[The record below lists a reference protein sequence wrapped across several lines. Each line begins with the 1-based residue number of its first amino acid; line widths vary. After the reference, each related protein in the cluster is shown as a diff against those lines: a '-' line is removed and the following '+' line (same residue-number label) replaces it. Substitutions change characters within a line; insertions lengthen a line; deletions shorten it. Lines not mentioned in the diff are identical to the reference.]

1 MTTLDSF
8 SLAQQDRA
16 EVYRAALAMADFDGK
31 FRDYRDALEWLDAAE
46 AVGPLTPEYLYKR
59 RCWQRRTRVD
69 PMQVAVLGGAHP
81 LPL

>member
-8 SLAQQDRA
+8 SLAQHDRA

-46 AVGPLTPEYLYKR
+46 AVDPLTPEYLYKR